1 MSYIMTHFQFQTNP
15 ISPAGEVLRFPVGQ
29 NDENEPDYKELIDDD
44 N

>member
-1 MSYIMTHFQFQTNP
+1 MLNKIIQTNP